1 MKVGDL
7 VLRRVDYGID
17 KGAGLIK
24 AARED
29 ISARHYKIHW
39 SLDQEFTQ
47 WYESCEL
54 RLLSESR

>member
-7 VLRRVDYGID
+7 VARRINYGVD
-17 KGAGLIK
+17 KGSGLII

-29 ISARHYKIHW
+29 ISARYYKIHW